1 MKSKL
6 HEGLTSLHSNLHSA
20 WTRTEPLHNSPAFIY
35 LCFTSGHNLNAK
47 PRESP
52 GEAASSPR
60 RSPEN
65 TAAHS
70 DRSYRAPCR
79 VSPLLCARHRRSDR
93 QHAARREE
101 WKDPVWMKKICRE
114 TRWTRFRRGDNNN
127 RSQVWERAGSPGSAS
142 CQNDSQPHTQ
152 APAPPAESPEGRS
165 GGAGAGGG
173 GGLGLRHYALIG
185 RSHCRR

>member
-1 MKSKL
+1 MKSRL
-6 HEGLTSLHSNLHSA
+6 HECLTSLHSNLHSA

-35 LCFTSGHNLNAK
+35 LFYFWTQSK
-47 PRESP
+47 RETTRITRR
-52 GEAASSPR
+52 GGFLSSE
-60 RSPEN
+60 SPEN